1 MRSTEYEMPPKASK
15 KLAKEINNKIGPSVE
30 GHKGVHTA
38 PVLDRPATT
47 RLKSKD
53 IFIEQQRLKK

>member
-1 MRSTEYEMPPKASK
+1 MRSLEYENPPKIT
-15 KLAKEINNKIGPSVE
+15 KEISDEFDKKSNASDKEFKKILKGPI
-30 GHKGVHTA
+30 
-38 PVLDRPATT
+38 LDRPATT